1 MADVNA
7 VFISIDVYTA
17 ALDKLMG
24 KLDKTTSKMIAAS
37 NKFDKSAGNILQAG
51 KAADKAASKMKS
63 FGEAASKTVGKMQK
77 TSRSL
82 DDTAKNMKKTGDA
95 AVKATGK
102 MQKTGKSLDDATKN
116 MKKTGD
122 AAEKATGKMLKTG
135 KTLNDVAKNMKKTSD
150 AADRAAGR
158 MKRGGDTLKGVT
170 TSLKTTGKD
179 IGTAT
184 KDLLEAG
191 KNIGNVNKAL
201 DTTKDS
207 SSKAGDKLKGF
218 IDKFKGLKNVTKAF
232 DLADSLSISNS
243 KLDRVNDGKQ
253 SDKALHSKVAAAA
266 GSSRSTYKDMAGYVS
281 KLSASG
287 GTFKDNDQA
296 IAFAELMQKAVVAG
310 GADDRGAAMNQ
321 IIDSVSK
328 GSLGSDDLK
337 SASGASPIIMKS
349 LQSYTGKSEA
359 DLYKM
364 ADAGKITA
372 NDIKNAMFSMSE
384 GINNQFGSTKMTFG
398 ETWDK
403 LKEGA
408 EQAAS
413 GVLEKI
419 NEIISNPLIQQF
431 IDNLIAAMNML
442 GAAASGVCDF
452 IVANWNIIGPIL
464 GFIGGVAL
472 VSIITSLW
480 SMIPVLWS
488 MLPPIVAQAAAWMAA
503 NWPILLLVG
512 ILTTVITILLQMGVS
527 FEQVCTAIGGFIGLL
542 TANVYNA
549 FITMW
554 NGAAAFINSFG
565 NAFHNV
571 ITNIKILFLDLA
583 LNALGNIAD
592 IANGFSTFIM
602 KLTGK
607 KLNIAAGITG
617 IKDTLKAEK
626 SKAES
631 DFGDK
636 VYVKDKNYMDP
647 DKAKLTGEKNGG
659 KFAKFVDNI
668 VGSIGSTLNKNK
680 TKDPTSNMGY
690 QPFHESK
697 GLPGNPSEPL
707 KVEGTGAGGSVNV
720 DMPDED
726 KEYLKN
732 IAERDYIANVSTN
745 SLAPNIAVQFGDVH
759 ETADANKVA
768 GRIKKILREQIAMAS
783 EGVY

>member
-7 VFISIDVYTA
+7 VFISIDIYTA

-24 KLDKTTSKMIAAS
+24 KLDKTTSKMITAS
-37 NKFDKSAGNILQAG
+37 SKFDKSAGNILQAG

-77 TSRSL
+77 TGRSL

-95 AVKATGK
+95 AVKATER
-102 MQKTGKSLDDATKN
+102 
-116 MKKTGD
+116 MKK
-122 AAEKATGKMLKTG
+122 
-135 KTLNDVAKNMKKTSD
+135 S
-150 AADRAAGR
+150 
-158 MKRGGDTLKGVT
+158 GDTLKGVT
-170 TSLKTTGKD
+170 TSFKTTGKD
-179 IGTAT
+179 IGSTT
-184 KDLLEAG
+184 KDLLDASKKIE
-191 KNIGNVNKAL
+191 NVNKSL

-207 SSKAGDKLKGF
+207 SSKAGDKLKSF
-218 IDKFKGLKNVTKAF
+218 IDKFKSIKNVSKTF
-232 DLADSLSISNS
+232 DLADSLSVSNS
-243 KLDRVNDGKQ
+243 KLDRVNDGSQ

-266 GSSRSTYKDMAGYVS
+266 GSSRSTYKDMVGYVS
-281 KLSASG
+281 KLSTSG
-287 GTFKDNDQA
+287 STFKDNDQA

-337 SASGASPIIMKS
+337 SVSGASPLIMKS
-349 LQSYTGKSEA
+349 LQSYTGKSET

-364 ADAGKITA
+364 ADAGKLTA

-384 GINNQFGSTKMTFG
+384 GINSQFGSTKMTFG

-413 GVLEKI
+413 GVLEKL
-419 NEIISNPLIQQF
+419 NEIVSNPLVQQF
-431 IDNLIAAMNML
+431 VDNLIAAMNML

-452 IVANWNIIGPIL
+452 IIANWNIIGPIL
-464 GFIGGVAL
+464 GFIGGVAI

-480 SMIPVLWS
+480 GMIPVLWS
-488 MLPPIVAQAAAWMAA
+488 MLPPIIAQAAAWMAA

-554 NGAAAFINSFG
+554 NGAASFINSFG
-565 NAFHNV
+565 NAFHSV
-571 ITNIKILFLDLA
+571 ITNIKILFLDFA
-583 LNALGNIAD
+583 LSALGNIGD

-602 KLTGK
+602 ELTGK

-617 IKDTLKAEK
+617 ITDTLKSEK

-636 VYVKDKNYMDP
+636 VYVKEKDYMDP
-647 DKAKLTGEKNGG
+647 EKAKLTGKENGS
-659 KFAKFVDNI
+659 KFANFINNTVS
-668 VGSIGSTLNKNK
+668 SIRGTLDKNK
-680 TKDPTSNMGY
+680 TKDPVGNLGY
-690 QPFHESK
+690 QPFQENGK
-697 GLPGNPSEPL
+697 NLPGDPSSPL
-707 KVEGTGAGGSVNV
+707 KVEGTGTGGSMNVN
-720 DMPDED
+720 MPDED

-732 IAERDYIANVSTN
+732 IAERDYIANVATN
-745 SLAPNIAVQFGDVH
+745 SLAPNISVQFGDVH
-759 ETADANKVA
+759 QTADANKVA
-768 GRIKKILREQIAMAS
+768 GRIKKILREQIATAS